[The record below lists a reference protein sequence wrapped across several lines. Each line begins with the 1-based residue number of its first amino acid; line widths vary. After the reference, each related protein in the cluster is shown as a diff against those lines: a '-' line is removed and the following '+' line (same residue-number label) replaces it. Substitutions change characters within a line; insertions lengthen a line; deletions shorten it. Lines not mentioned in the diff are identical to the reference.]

1 MPRPYES
8 RPQSRNPSLD
18 QPAQALHSPLIRYA
32 GERWE
37 DERPKL
43 LQQTRAAVPSL
54 PGLPWP
60 GTDKASLCLL
70 TWGRGQGGQRA
81 DMDDC
86 AHLMRAASSSQQVP
100 LNDKAREEDA
110 VRLPPLPRRS
120 GSSASYRETEQQ
132 SKISGDVKS
141 QAVGLTLHT
150 ATRR

>member
-18 QPAQALHSPLIRYA
+18 QPAQVLHSPHIRYA

-43 LQQTRAAVPSL
+43 QQQTRVAVPSL

-70 TWGRGQGGQRA
+70 IWGCGREWQRA

-86 AHLMRAASSSQQVP
+86 ALLMRVASSRQQLQV
-100 LNDKAREEDA
+100 NDMAREEA

-120 GSSASYRETEQQ
+120 GSSGSYRETEQQ